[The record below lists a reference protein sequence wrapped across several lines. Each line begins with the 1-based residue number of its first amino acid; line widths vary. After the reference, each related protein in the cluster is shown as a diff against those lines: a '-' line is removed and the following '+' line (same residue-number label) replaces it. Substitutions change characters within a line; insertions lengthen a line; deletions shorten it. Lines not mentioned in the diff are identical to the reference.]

1 MKKLLGFLL
10 LIVCSSNINAQDSLR
25 STMTGE
31 EVALLFRNEAEG
43 GLTLHSGG
51 FGISFKRG
59 WHKTGYKK
67 RMLDMD
73 LVSLRHPKQYKQPN
87 PYYPDSRP
95 FFFGKMNYVYMLR
108 AGYGMQNILF
118 GKGERSGVEVRF
130 NYYFGGNLGITK
142 PVYLEVLL
150 DSQFDSLFKVVE
162 VRQYDPEDPLMQSV
176 ENIYGP
182 GPYFQ
187 GFDQMKFHPGVY
199 AKFALSFEYSM
210 WQHKVTALETGITL
224 DYFPKAIPI
233 MAYNKNENLYVNFFI
248 TLLWGAKW

>member
-1 MKKLLGFLL
+1 MIRIVLLTLFT
-10 LIVCSSNINAQDSLR
+10 LIISQSSAQDSLR
-25 STMTGE
+25 SSGE
-31 EVALLFRNEAEG
+31 ETQLLFRNEAEG
-43 GLTLHSGG
+43 GISIHSAGL
-51 FGISFKRG
+51 GISFKRG
-59 WHKTGYKK
+59 WHKTGYRKK
-67 RMLDMD
+67 MLDLD

-95 FFFGKMNYVYMLR
+95 FFFGKLNYVYMLR
-108 AGYGMQNILF
+108 AGYGMQNVIF
-118 GKGERSGVEVRF
+118 SKAERSGVEVRL
-130 NYYFGGNLGITK
+130 NYYAGANLGMTK

-150 DSQFDSLFKVVE
+150 DSQYDSLFKVVE
-162 VRQYDPEDPLMQSV
+162 VRKYDPEDPLQQSV

-187 GFDQMKFHPGVY
+187 GFDQLKFHPGVY
-199 AKFALSFEYSM
+199 AKLALSFEYSV
-210 WQHKVTALETGITL
+210 WQQKVTALETGVTV

>member
-1 MKKLLGFLL
+1 MSRFFIFLFPLLFAFELQ
-10 LIVCSSNINAQDSLR
+10 AQDSLR
-25 STMTGE
+25 STGD
-31 EVALLFRNEAEG
+31 EVQLLFRNEAEG
-43 GLTLHSGG
+43 GLTIHSNG

-67 RMLDMD
+67 KMLDLD
-73 LVSLRHPKQYKQPN
+73 LVSLRDPKQYKQPN

-95 FFFGKMNYVYMLR
+95 FFFGKLNYVYMLR
-108 AGYGMQNILF
+108 AGYGMQNIIF
-118 GKGERSGVEVRF
+118 SKAERSGVEVRL
-130 NYYFGGNLGITK
+130 NYYLGANLGITK

-150 DSQFDSLFKVVE
+150 DSQYDSLFKVVE
-162 VRQYDPEDPLMQSV
+162 VRKYDPEDPVQQSV

-182 GPYFQ
+182 GPYFM
-187 GFDQMKFHPGVY
+187 GFDQLKLHPGLY
-199 AKFALSFEYSM
+199 GKLALSFEYSV
-210 WQHKVTALETGITL
+210 WQQKVTAIETGVAV